1 MRDRRTVP
9 VHLPLFLLTTWLL
22 AMLPGAGQA
31 LMIRQVLEFGPRP
44 ARATMAGN
52 ATGLLVWSTAAAVG
66 LSAVLLANP
75 HAYLAVR
82 LAGGAVLLVLGVNT
96 LRAAARQPADA
107 DADADAHARAGA
119 GADCDAGTGP
129 AAPGRTGLRG
139 AYGAGLGTAL
149 GNPKAGVFAV
159 SVLPQFVTADGPV
172 LLTSVA
178 LGVLWA
184 LVNVCWYLLFT
195 WAVGRGR
202 ALVSRPA
209 VRRALNIVT
218 GVVLCGLGVAVAGGV

>member
-1 MRDRRTVP
+1 MPT
-9 VHLPLFLLTTWLL
+9 HLPLFVITTWLL

-31 LMIRQVLEFGPRP
+31 LMVRQVLELGPRP
-44 ARATMAGN
+44 ARATIAGN

-75 HAYLAVR
+75 HAYLLVR
-82 LAGGAVLLVLGVNT
+82 LAGGAVLLLLGFNT
-96 LRAAARQPADA
+96 LRAAVKQTAPDA
-107 DADADAHARAGA
+107 PDTPGAATAG
-119 GADCDAGTGP
+119 P
-129 AAPGRTGLRG
+129 TGLRG

-159 SVLPQFVTADGPV
+159 SVLPQFVTTDGPV
-172 LLTSVA
+172 LLSSIA

-184 LVNVCWYLLFT
+184 LVNVSWYVLFT

-209 VRRALNIVT
+209 VRRGLNIVT

>member
-1 MRDRRTVP
+1 MP
-9 VHLPLFLLTTWLL
+9 IHLPLFLITTWLL

-31 LMIRQVLEFGPRP
+31 LMIRQILTSGPRP
-44 ARATMAGN
+44 ARATIAGN

-75 HAYLAVR
+75 HAYLVVR
-82 LAGGAVLLVLGVNT
+82 LAGGAVLCALGLNT
-96 LRAAARQPADA
+96 LRAAGKQGVTRIGPGGGT
-107 DADADAHARAGA
+107 AG
-119 GADCDAGTGP
+119 
-129 AAPGRTGLRG
+129 PGGLRS
-139 AYGAGLGTAL
+139 AYGAGLGTTL

-172 LLTSVA
+172 LVSSIA

-184 LVNVCWYLLFT
+184 LVNICWYLLFT

-209 VRRALNIVT
+209 VRRALDVVT

>member
-1 MRDRRTVP
+1 MTDHPPRTRKKAGDTVP
-9 VHLPLFLLTTWLL
+9 THLPLFVITTWLL

-31 LMIRQVLEFGPRP
+31 LMVRQVLELGPRP
-44 ARATMAGN
+44 ARATIAGN

-75 HAYLAVR
+75 HAYLLVR
-82 LAGGAVLLVLGVNT
+82 LAGGAVLLLLGFNT
-96 LRAAARQPADA
+96 LRAAVKQTADEA
-107 DADADAHARAGA
+107 LCAATAG
-119 GADCDAGTGP
+119 P
-129 AAPGRTGLRG
+129 TGLRG

-159 SVLPQFVTADGPV
+159 SVLPQFVTTDGPV
-172 LLTSVA
+172 LPSSIA

-184 LVNVCWYLLFT
+184 LVNVSWYVLFT

-209 VRRALNIVT
+209 VRRGLNIVT